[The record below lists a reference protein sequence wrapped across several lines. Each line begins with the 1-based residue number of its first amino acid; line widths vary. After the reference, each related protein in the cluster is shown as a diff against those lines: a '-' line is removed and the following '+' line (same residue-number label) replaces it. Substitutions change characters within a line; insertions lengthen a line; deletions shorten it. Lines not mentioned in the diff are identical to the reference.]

1 MTSDIGVRDG
11 RVLTLTY
18 TSSATRLLSVAQLVD
33 LIEQIRPKNAR
44 LGVTG
49 LLLYSGGN
57 VIQTLEGDA
66 DVVDDLLAAIRADR
80 RHRGV
85 RVVDRRLVDERAFS
99 TWSMGFRNVSAREV
113 AELQDFTEFARQS
126 VGEDLAAHAVAA
138 FGLLD
143 TFRVNA
149 G

>member
-1 MTSDIGVRDG
+1 MTISALRPDG
-11 RVLTLTY
+11 RVLTVTY
-18 TSSATRLLSVAQLVD
+18 ASSATHLMSVGQLVD
-33 LIEQIRPKNAR
+33 LIEQIRPKNVR

-57 VIQTLEGDA
+57 VVQTLEGEEQ
-66 DVVDDLLAAIRADR
+66 VVDDLLAVIAADP
-80 RHRGV
+80 RHADV
-85 RVVDRRLVDERAFS
+85 RVVDRRLVDERAFA

-126 VGEDLAAHAVAA
+126 VGDDLAAHAVAS

>member
-1 MTSDIGVRDG
+1 MTTDSPARDG

-18 TSSATRLLSVAQLVD
+18 TSSATRLMSVTQLVE
-33 LIEQIRPKNAR
+33 LIEQIRPKNER

-57 VIQTLEGDA
+57 VIQTLEGEEA
-66 DVVDDLLAAIRADR
+66 VVDGLLGVIEADA
-80 RHRGV
+80 RHTGV
-85 RVVDRRLVDERAFS
+85 RVVDRRHVDERAVS
-99 TWSMGFRNVSAREV
+99 TWSMGFRNVTAREV
-113 AELQDFTEFARQS
+113 GALVDFTDLARQS
-126 VGEDLAAHAVAA
+126 VGDDLSAHAVAA

-149 G
+149 V

>member
-1 MTSDIGVRDG
+1 MTTDSPARDG

-18 TSSATRLLSVAQLVD
+18 TSSATRLMSVHQLVE
-33 LIEQIRPKNAR
+33 LIEQIRPKNER

-57 VIQTLEGDA
+57 VIQTLEGDGV
-66 DVVDDLLAAIRADR
+66 VVDDLLGVIESDARHTGVRILDR
-80 RHRGV
+80 RY
-85 RVVDRRLVDERAFS
+85 VDERAFS
-99 TWSMGFRNVSAREV
+99 TWSMGFRNVTAREV
-113 AELQDFTEFARQS
+113 GELVDFTDFARQS
-126 VGEDLAAHAVAA
+126 VGDDLSAHAVAA

-149 G
+149 V